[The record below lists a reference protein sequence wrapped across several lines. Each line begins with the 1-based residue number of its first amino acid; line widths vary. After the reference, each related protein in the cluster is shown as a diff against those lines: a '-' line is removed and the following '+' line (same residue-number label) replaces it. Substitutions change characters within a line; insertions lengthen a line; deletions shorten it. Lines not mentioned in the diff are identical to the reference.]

1 MSTPDWMNQ
10 LIAKLP
16 ELQPSDLS
24 RHAVPEESTRE
35 AAVLVLIGPREDF
48 GEVVIIERASHLKA
62 HPGQPAFPGGRVEE
76 GDSSLSQTAMREA
89 REEIG
94 LDPSTIEIL
103 GELPQLWI
111 PPSNF
116 KVTPVLA
123 WWQSP
128 HEITKID
135 ANEVQAV
142 HRIALTELID
152 PANRTR
158 VRHVNGSFGPGFK
171 VADMLIWGFTG
182 GLLSRLMDIAGWS
195 IPWDDEKIVDL
206 PAPASNTE
214 VTS

>member
-1 MSTPDWMNQ
+1 M
-10 LIAKLP
+10 
-16 ELQPSDLS
+16 
-24 RHAVPEESTRE
+24 
-35 AAVLVLIGPREDF
+35 
-48 GEVVIIERASHLKA
+48 
-62 HPGQPAFPGGRVEE
+62 
-76 GDSSLSQTAMREA
+76 
-89 REEIG
+89 
-94 LDPSTIEIL
+94 
-103 GELPQLWI
+103 
-111 PPSNF
+111 
-116 KVTPVLA
+116 
-123 WWQSP
+123 
-128 HEITKID
+128 
-135 ANEVQAV
+135 QAV